1 MTSLLTMAMGFLND
15 GGLVEGMAKKL
26 KIEPAS
32 LQKILVIAVPLL
44 ITALSKNSS
53 NATGAEALFNAVSND
68 HDGSILD
75 EADNFLSNP
84 GVAKGGNILKHV
96 LGDQSSAMSAQL
108 ADLAGVDPKV
118 ANQVLGMAAP
128 VVLGALGKMN
138 SDGGLSASALPSIL
152 SQASEM
158 AESKV
163 PGLMGALKGFIDS
176 DGDGKIDDKVVQL
189 GTSLLSKLM
198 K

>member
-1 MTSLLTMAMGFLND
+1 MTSLLTLAMGFLNNGD
-15 GGLVEGMAKKL
+15 LVDGMAKKL
-26 KIEPAS
+26 KIEPAN

-53 NATGAEALFNAVSND
+53 STTGANALFNAVAND

-75 EADNFLSNP
+75 QADSFLSNP

-96 LGDQSSAMSAQL
+96 LGDQTSAMTDQL
-108 ADLAGVDPKV
+108 ADMAGVDPKV

-138 SDGGLSASALPSIL
+138 SEGGLSASSLPSIL
-152 SQASEM
+152 TQASEM

-163 PGLMGALKGFIDS
+163 PGLMGALKGFLDS
-176 DGDGKIDDKVVQL
+176 DGDGKIDDSMVQL